1 MFFIFIIHVPV
12 GAGLWWICAT
22 AIPWLFRHM
31 TLTNI
36 GMAGLASWGV
46 ASLLGKGDEFIG
58 FFVDSTVT
66 VVETVLNFFF
76 NERDGYFWDA
86 CIFAVNMG
94 FRILEII
101 DSTGVFEPVVTY
113 SDAISTSLRWAGEL
127 NHFFPVSEAFTLLGI
142 FFVFVFIFII
152 GKIILKL
159 IPGIG

>member
-36 GMAGLASWGV
+36 SMAGLASWGV

-66 VVETVLNFFF
+66 VVETVLRFFF

-113 SDAISTSLRWAGEL
+113 SDAINSSIRWIEML
-127 NHFFPVSEAFTLLGI
+127 NQFFPIVEIGILSGI
-142 FFVFVFIFII
+142 FIAFVFIFII